1 MEYQN
6 QVEETNY
13 GGSHKQEF
21 KDYRKKQNEIQ
32 DRLDKLR
39 KQYEK
44 ETDNVVYWEQDDEWY
59 LER

>member
-13 GGSHKQEF
+13 GGNHKQEF
-21 KDYRKKQNEIQ
+21 KDYRKKQKEIQ

-44 ETDNVVYWEQDDEWY
+44 ETDNVVYWEQDDE
-59 LER
+59 

>member
-13 GGSHKQEF
+13 GGNHKQEF
-21 KDYRKKQNEIQ
+21 KDYRKKQKEIQ